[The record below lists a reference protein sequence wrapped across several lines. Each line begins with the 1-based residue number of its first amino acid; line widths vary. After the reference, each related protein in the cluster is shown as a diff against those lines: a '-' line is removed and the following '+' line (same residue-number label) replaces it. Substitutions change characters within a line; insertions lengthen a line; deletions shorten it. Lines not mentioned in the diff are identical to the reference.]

1 MADLITISRIF
12 LSILLLF
19 LPFPSLPFLFL
30 YVAGG
35 LTDMLD
41 GFVARA
47 TGTAGARGAKLDS
60 LADGVFFL
68 VSVIKII
75 PSLSLP
81 PLLWAPVMIVLLV
94 RVANLLDSFFKGREP
109 LHTTADK
116 ITGFLLFLLP
126 LSLGLIP
133 IMFSA
138 SVVMAVALFA
148 AIEETV
154 LLWRGKRER

>member
-1 MADLITISRIF
+1 MADLITISRMF

-19 LPFPSLPFLFL
+19 LPFPSLPFLAL
-30 YVAGG
+30 YIAGG
-35 LTDMLD
+35 VTDMAD

-68 VSVIKII
+68 SSAIKII
-75 PSLSLP
+75 PSLCLP

-94 RVANLLDSFFKGREP
+94 RVANLLHSFLKGREP

-126 LSLGLIP
+126 LSLGLVP
-133 IMFSA
+133 IMLSA
-138 SVVMAVALFA
+138 SVVIAVALFA

-154 LLWRGKRER
+154 LLWRGKGEK

>member
-1 MADLITISRIF
+1 MADLMTISRIF

-19 LPFPSLPFLFL
+19 LPFPSLSFLAL
-30 YVAGG
+30 YIAGG
-35 LTDMLD
+35 VTDMAD

-68 VSVIKII
+68 SSAIKII
-75 PSLSLP
+75 PSLSILP
-81 PLLWAPVMIVLLV
+81 FLWAPVMIVLLV
-94 RVANLLDSFFKGREP
+94 RVANLLHSFFKGREP

-126 LSLGLIP
+126 LSLGLVP

-138 SVVMAVALFA
+138 SAVTAVAFYA

-154 LLWRGKRER
+154 LLWRGMRQ

>member
-19 LPFPSLPFLFL
+19 LPFPSLPFLAL
-30 YVAGG
+30 YIAGG
-35 LTDMLD
+35 VTDMAD

-94 RVANLLDSFFKGREP
+94 RVANLLHSFLKGREP

-126 LSLGLIP
+126 LSLGLVP
-133 IMFSA
+133 STLSA
-138 SVVMAVALFA
+138 SVVIAVALFA
-148 AIEETV
+148 AVEETV
-154 LLWRGKRER
+154 LLWRGNGER

>member
-1 MADLITISRIF
+1 MADLMTISRMF
-12 LSILLLF
+12 LSVLLLF
-19 LPFPSLPFLFL
+19 LPFPSLPFLAL
-30 YVAGG
+30 YIAGG
-35 LTDMLD
+35 VTDMAD

-47 TGTAGARGAKLDS
+47 TGTAGTRGAKLDS

-68 VSVIKII
+68 SSAIKII
-75 PSLSLP
+75 PSLSILP
-81 PLLWAPVMIVLLV
+81 FLWAPVMIVLLI
-94 RVANLLDSFFKGREP
+94 RVANLLHYFLKGREP

-126 LSLGLIP
+126 LSLGFVPVML
-133 IMFSA
+133 ST
-138 SVVMAVALFA
+138 SVITAVALFA

>member
-1 MADLITISRIF
+1 MADLMTISRIF

-19 LPFPSLPFLFL
+19 LPFTSLSFLAL
-30 YVAGG
+30 YIAGG
-35 LTDMLD
+35 VTDMAD

-68 VSVIKII
+68 SSAIKII
-75 PSLSLP
+75 PSLSILP
-81 PLLWAPVMIVLLV
+81 FLWAPVMIVLLV
-94 RVANLLDSFFKGREP
+94 RVANLLHSFFKGREP

-126 LSLGLIP
+126 LSLGLVP

-138 SVVMAVALFA
+138 SAVTAVAFYA

-154 LLWRGKRER
+154 LLWRGMRQ

>member
-19 LPFPSLPFLFL
+19 LPFPSLSFLAL
-30 YVAGG
+30 YIAGG
-35 LTDMLD
+35 VTDMAD

-68 VSVIKII
+68 SSAIKII
-75 PSLSLP
+75 PSLSILP
-81 PLLWAPVMIVLLV
+81 FLWAPVMIVLLV
-94 RVANLLDSFFKGREP
+94 RVANLLHSFFKGREP

-126 LSLGLIP
+126 LSLGLVP

-138 SVVMAVALFA
+138 SAVTAVAFYA
-148 AIEETV
+148 AIEETM
-154 LLWRGKRER
+154 LLWRGMRQ

>member
-12 LSILLLF
+12 LSVLLLF
-19 LPFPSLPFLFL
+19 LPFPSLSFLAL
-30 YVAGG
+30 YIAGG
-35 LTDMLD
+35 VTDMAD

-68 VSVIKII
+68 VSVIKIF

-126 LSLGLIP
+126 LSLGLVP

-138 SVVMAVALFA
+138 SAVTAVAFYA

-154 LLWRGKRER
+154 LLWRGMRQ

>member
-1 MADLITISRIF
+1 MADLMTISRIF
-12 LSILLLF
+12 LSVALLF
-19 LPFPSLPFLFL
+19 LPFPSLPFLAL
-30 YVAGG
+30 YIAGG
-35 LTDMLD
+35 VTDMAD

-68 VSVIKII
+68 SSAIKII
-75 PSLSLP
+75 PSLSILP
-81 PLLWAPVMIVLLV
+81 FLWAPVMIVLLV

-126 LSLGLIP
+126 LSLGFVPSTL
-133 IMFSA
+133 ST
-138 SVVMAVALFA
+138 SVITAVALFA
-148 AIEETV
+148 AVEETV

>member
-1 MADLITISRIF
+1 MADLMTISRIF

-19 LPFPSLPFLFL
+19 LPFPSLPFLAL
-30 YVAGG
+30 YIAGG
-35 LTDMLD
+35 VTDMVD

-81 PLLWAPVMIVLLV
+81 PLLSAPVMIVLLV
-94 RVANLLDSFFKGREP
+94 RVANLLHSFLKGREP

-126 LSLGLIP
+126 LSLGFVPVML
-133 IMFSA
+133 ST
-138 SVVMAVALFA
+138 SVITAVALFA

>member
-1 MADLITISRIF
+1 MA
-12 LSILLLF
+12 
-19 LPFPSLPFLFL
+19 
-30 YVAGG
+30 
-35 LTDMLD
+35 D

-94 RVANLLDSFFKGREP
+94 RVANLLHSFFKGREP

-126 LSLGLIP
+126 LSLGFVPSTL
-133 IMFSA
+133 ST
-138 SVVMAVALFA
+138 SVITAVALFA
-148 AIEETV
+148 AVEETV
-154 LLWRGKRER
+154 LLWRGKGER

>member
-12 LSILLLF
+12 LSIILLF
-19 LPFPSLPFLFL
+19 LPFPSLPFLAL
-30 YVAGG
+30 YIAGG
-35 LTDMLD
+35 VTDMAD

-68 VSVIKII
+68 SSSIKIF
-75 PSLSLP
+75 PSLCLL

-94 RVANLLDSFFKGREP
+94 RVANLLHSFFKGREP

-126 LSLGLIP
+126 LSFGFVP
-133 IMFSA
+133 IMLSA
-138 SVVMAVALFA
+138 SVVIAVALFA
-148 AIEETV
+148 AVEETV
-154 LLWRGKRER
+154 LLWRGKREM

>member
-1 MADLITISRIF
+1 MADS
-12 LSILLLF
+12 
-19 LPFPSLPFLFL
+19 
-30 YVAGG
+30 
-35 LTDMLD
+35 
-41 GFVARA
+41 FVARA

-94 RVANLLDSFFKGREP
+94 RVANLLHSFFKGREP

-126 LSLGLIP
+126 LSLGLVP

-138 SVVMAVALFA
+138 SAVTAVAFYA

-154 LLWRGKRER
+154 LLWRGMRQ

>member
-1 MADLITISRIF
+1 MTISRIF

-19 LPFPSLPFLFL
+19 LPFPSLPFLAL
-30 YVAGG
+30 YIAGG
-35 LTDMLD
+35 VTDMAD
-41 GFVARA
+41 GFVARV

-68 VSVIKII
+68 SSAIKII
-75 PSLSLP
+75 PSLSILP
-81 PLLWAPVMIVLLV
+81 FLWAPVMIVLLV
-94 RVANLLDSFFKGREP
+94 RVANLLHYFLKGREP

-126 LSLGLIP
+126 LSLGLVP
-133 IMFSA
+133 IVFSA
-138 SVVMAVALFA
+138 SAVTAVAFYA

-154 LLWRGKRER
+154 LLWRGMRQ

>member
-1 MADLITISRIF
+1 MA
-12 LSILLLF
+12 
-19 LPFPSLPFLFL
+19 
-30 YVAGG
+30 
-35 LTDMLD
+35 D

-94 RVANLLDSFFKGREP
+94 RVANLLHSFFKGREP

-126 LSLGLIP
+126 LFLGLVP
-133 IMFSA
+133 VMLSA
-138 SVVMAVALFA
+138 SVAIAVALFA
-148 AIEETV
+148 AVEETV
-154 LLWRGKRER
+154 LLWRGKGER

>member
-35 LTDMLD
+35 LSDMLD

-68 VSVIKII
+68 SSAIKII
-75 PSLSLP
+75 PSLSILP
-81 PLLWAPVMIVLLV
+81 FLWAPVMIVLLV
-94 RVANLLDSFFKGREP
+94 RVANLLHSFLKGREP

>member
-94 RVANLLDSFFKGREP
+94 RVANLLHSFFKGREP

-126 LSLGLIP
+126 LSLGLVP

-138 SVVMAVALFA
+138 SAVTAVAFYA

-154 LLWRGKRER
+154 LLWRGMRQ

>member
-1 MADLITISRIF
+1 MADLMTISRMF

-19 LPFPSLPFLFL
+19 LPFPSLPFLAL
-30 YVAGG
+30 YIAGG
-35 LTDMLD
+35 VTDMAD

-68 VSVIKII
+68 SSAIKII
-75 PSLSLP
+75 PSLSILP
-81 PLLWAPVMIVLLV
+81 FLWAPVMIVLLV
-94 RVANLLDSFFKGREP
+94 RVANLLHSFFKGREP

-126 LSLGLIP
+126 LSLGLVP

-138 SVVMAVALFA
+138 SAVTAVAFYA

-154 LLWRGKRER
+154 LLWRGMRQ

>member
-68 VSVIKII
+68 SSAIKII
-75 PSLSLP
+75 PSLSILP
-81 PLLWAPVMIVLLV
+81 FLWAPVMIVLLV

-126 LSLGLIP
+126 LSLGLVP

-138 SVVMAVALFA
+138 SAVTAVAFYA

-154 LLWRGKRER
+154 LLWRGMRQ

>member
-1 MADLITISRIF
+1 MA
-12 LSILLLF
+12 
-19 LPFPSLPFLFL
+19 
-30 YVAGG
+30 
-35 LTDMLD
+35 D

-68 VSVIKII
+68 SSAIKII
-75 PSLSLP
+75 PSLSILP
-81 PLLWAPVMIVLLV
+81 FLWAPVMIVLLV
-94 RVANLLDSFFKGREP
+94 RVANLLHSFFKGREP

-126 LSLGLIP
+126 LSLGLVP

-138 SVVMAVALFA
+138 SAVTAVAFYA

-154 LLWRGKRER
+154 LLWRGMRQ

>member
-68 VSVIKII
+68 SSAIKII
-75 PSLSLP
+75 PSLSILP
-81 PLLWAPVMIVLLV
+81 FLWAPVMIVLLV
-94 RVANLLDSFFKGREP
+94 RVANLLHSFFKGREP

-126 LSLGLIP
+126 LSLGLVP

-138 SVVMAVALFA
+138 SAVTAVAFYA

-154 LLWRGKRER
+154 LLWRGMRQ

>member
-1 MADLITISRIF
+1 MA
-12 LSILLLF
+12 
-19 LPFPSLPFLFL
+19 
-30 YVAGG
+30 
-35 LTDMLD
+35 D

-94 RVANLLDSFFKGREP
+94 RVANLLHSFFKGREP

-126 LSLGLIP
+126 LSLGFVPVML
-133 IMFSA
+133 ST
-138 SVVMAVALFA
+138 SVITAVALFA

-154 LLWRGKRER
+154 LLWRGKREM

>member
-1 MADLITISRIF
+1 MADLITISRMF

-19 LPFPSLPFLFL
+19 LPFPSLPFLAL
-30 YVAGG
+30 YIAGG
-35 LTDMLD
+35 VTDMAD

-68 VSVIKII
+68 SSSIKIF
-75 PSLSLP
+75 PSLCLP

-94 RVANLLDSFFKGREP
+94 RVANLLHSFFKGREP
-109 LHTTADK
+109 LHMTADK
-116 ITGFLLFLLP
+116 IAGFLLFLLP

-133 IMFSA
+133 IMFFSFCGYSCGA
-138 SVVMAVALFA
+138 FCCS
-148 AIEETV
+148 
-154 LLWRGKRER
+154 

>member
-12 LSILLLF
+12 LSVALLF
-19 LPFPSLPFLFL
+19 LAFPSPPFLFL

-68 VSVIKII
+68 SSAIKII
-75 PSLSLP
+75 PSLCLP

-94 RVANLLDSFFKGREP
+94 RVANLLHSFLKGREP

-126 LSLGLIP
+126 LSLGLVP
-133 IMFSA
+133 IMLSA
-138 SVVMAVALFA
+138 SVFIAVALFA

>member
-1 MADLITISRIF
+1 MA
-12 LSILLLF
+12 
-19 LPFPSLPFLFL
+19 
-30 YVAGG
+30 
-35 LTDMLD
+35 D

-126 LSLGLIP
+126 LSLGFVPVML
-133 IMFSA
+133 ST
-138 SVVMAVALFA
+138 SVITAVALFA

-154 LLWRGKRER
+154 LLWRGKREM

>member
-1 MADLITISRIF
+1 MADLMTISRIF

-19 LPFPSLPFLFL
+19 LPFPSLPFLAL
-30 YVAGG
+30 YIAGG
-35 LTDMLD
+35 VTDMAD

-47 TGTAGARGAKLDS
+47 TGTAGTRGAKLDS

-68 VSVIKII
+68 SSAIKII
-75 PSLSLP
+75 PSLSILP
-81 PLLWAPVMIVLLV
+81 FLWAPVMIVLLI
-94 RVANLLDSFFKGREP
+94 RVANLLHYFLKGREP

-126 LSLGLIP
+126 LSLGFVPVML
-133 IMFSA
+133 ST
-138 SVVMAVALFA
+138 SVITAVALFA

>member
-1 MADLITISRIF
+1 MADLMTISRIF

-19 LPFPSLPFLFL
+19 LPFPSLPFLAL
-30 YVAGG
+30 YIAGG
-35 LTDMLD
+35 VTDMAD

-68 VSVIKII
+68 FSAIKII
-75 PSLSLP
+75 PSLCLP
-81 PLLWAPVMIVLLV
+81 PLLWAPVMIVLLI
-94 RVANLLDSFFKGREP
+94 RVANLLHSFLEGREP

-116 ITGFLLFLLP
+116 IAVLLP
-126 LSLGLIP
+126 LSLGLVP
-133 IMFSA
+133 IMLSA
-138 SVVMAVALFA
+138 SVVIAVALFA

-154 LLWRGKRER
+154 LLWRGKGEK